1 MQGRLGAGKL
11 VALIV
16 VAGALIGP
24 QAASADITS
33 VFGGDVGCTTES
45 DGVRFCDLGSDP
57 ARSTVPAWD
66 GVPID
71 VDAAF
76 PPAPPSGPDGNYP
89 LIMLFHGYGGGQDR
103 PRPACSTGSIAA
115 TPPSR

>member
-16 VAGALIGP
+16 VAGALLAP

-71 VDAAF
+71 VRVAF
-76 PPAPPSGPDGNYP
+76 PPAPASGPGRALSADHAVP
-89 LIMLFHGYGGGQDR
+89 RLRRRRSSRLADMQPFLDRGY
-103 PRPACSTGSIAA
+103 A
-115 TPPSR
+115 TFA